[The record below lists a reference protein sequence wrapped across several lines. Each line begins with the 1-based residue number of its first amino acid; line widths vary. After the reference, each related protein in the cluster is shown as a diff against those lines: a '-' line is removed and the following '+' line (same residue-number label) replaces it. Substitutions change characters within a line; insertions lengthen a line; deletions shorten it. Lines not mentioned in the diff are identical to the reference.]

1 MNPAPSARRANLIP
15 FRRTWLIGAVIMAAC
30 LATGCSDPEALSPGD
45 MNQAYESALASTDA
59 PVAALFPAGSHA
71 EQRALERLES
81 YFAAMTVDSVEAG
94 TLEVYATDA
103 WLYDNLAIVQGAPA
117 IRDYFVHSA
126 SATRSMRVE
135 FLQTLRDGIDYFVR
149 WKMTI
154 DAPGLADGAPMVSY
168 GMTQFR
174 FDADGRVLLHRDFW
188 DAATG
193 LYEYLPGVG
202 GALQGLR
209 ARIATADPAP

>member
-1 MNPAPSARRANLIP
+1 M
-15 FRRTWLIGAVIMAAC
+15 
-30 LATGCSDPEALSPGD
+30 SPD
-45 MNQAYESALASTDA
+45 DLNQAYESALAATDA
-59 PVAALFPAGSHA
+59 PVAALLPAGSHA
-71 EQRALERLES
+71 EQRALERLEN
-81 YFAAMTVDSVEAG
+81 YFAAMTVDSVAAD
-94 TLEVYATDA
+94 TLDVYAADA

-126 SATRSMRVE
+126 GATRSMRVE

-154 DAPGLADGAPMVSY
+154 DAPGLADGSPMVSY

-193 LYEYLPGVG
+193 LVRAPARPGRRAPESARPDRELPNPHP
-202 GALQGLR
+202 
-209 ARIATADPAP
+209 DPGTCGYPVSTHSIPGEQV